1 MVGVSETDL
10 ELCDKMGVGVYSNK
24 ESLLFV
30 LMYVLDSTGLSLHL
44 ARLLYPSLI
53 SRGCREGTFDE
64 RGVVPCFVSV
74 VYLKWFGNPISI
86 QTLSL
91 GN

>member
-44 ARLLYPSLI
+44 ARLLYPSVI

-64 RGVVPCFVSV
+64 RGVVPV
-74 VYLKWFGNPISI
+74 VYLKWFGNPISM